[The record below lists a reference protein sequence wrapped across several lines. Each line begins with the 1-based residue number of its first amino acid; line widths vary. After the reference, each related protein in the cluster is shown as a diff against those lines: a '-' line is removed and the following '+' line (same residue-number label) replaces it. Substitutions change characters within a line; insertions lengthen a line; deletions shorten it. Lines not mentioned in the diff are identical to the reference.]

1 MYFPV
6 VIFPV
11 PFDSTC
17 VDIEWRVPPNPFI
30 ALSQSVRVPTKSSDL
45 CDMHPEHRLYMPMME
60 ESVSHHVRSLAVGL
74 DMVPWR
80 ARTGVSEQSLE
91 YVCLPLSY
99 DFVLALVM
107 VLVPCRVV
115 TLRVYFSH

>member
-1 MYFPV
+1 MHFPLSSSQCHL
-6 VIFPV
+6 IV
-11 PFDSTC
+11 PIWTLY
-17 VDIEWRVPPNPFI
+17 WRVPKNPFI
-30 ALSQSVRVPTKSSDL
+30 ALSLSVKVPTKSSDL